1 MKKNLINRRF
11 CTAPMMEYS
20 DKHCRYFWRGLSQH
34 ALMYTEMVTT
44 GALIHGQTE
53 RFLEFNQQEHPIAL
67 QLGGSNSGELAQCA
81 KLAQQYGYDEVN
93 LNVGCPSDRVQNNRI
108 GACLM
113 DDPKLVAQCIDAMQ
127 QACDIPVSIK
137 HRIGID
143 NKESYEDLLEFVNT
157 VAQTGCK
164 TFIIHARIAI
174 LAGLSPK
181 QNREIPPLN
190 YAYVYAIKKAFPE
203 LEIIINGGIENHQQI
218 DEHLKQV
225 DGVMLG
231 RAAYHTPA
239 VLMQAD
245 SLYFD
250 DAGTKQDKKDAIR
263 RLYPYIKSHQE
274 KGGHWHSI
282 MRHTMGL
289 FHGEAGGRLYRRY
302 LSENIKADAPF
313 EEIIE
318 QALNQ
323 VLS

>member
-1 MKKNLINRRF
+1 MTKNRINRRF
-11 CTAPMMEYS
+11 CTAPMMEWS

-44 GALIHGQTE
+44 GALIHGQAE

-127 QACDIPVSIK
+127 QACDIPVTIK

-143 NKESYEDLLEFVNT
+143 NKESYEDLLEFVST

-174 LAGLSPK
+174 LEGLSPK

-190 YAYVYAIKKAFPE
+190 YEYVYAIKKAFPE

-218 DEHLKQV
+218 NEHLKYV

-245 SLYFD
+245 SLYFND
-250 DAGTKQDKKDAIR
+250 SGKKQDKKDTIR

-323 VLS
+323 VAN

>member
-11 CTAPMMEYS
+11 CTAPMMEWS

-113 DDPKLVAQCIDAMQ
+113 DDPKLVAQCINAMQ
-127 QACDIPVSIK
+127 QACDIPVTIK

-157 VAQTGCK
+157 VSQTGCK

-174 LAGLSPK
+174 LEGLSPK

-190 YAYVYAIKKAFPE
+190 YEYVYAIKKAFPE
-203 LEIIINGGIENHQQI
+203 LEIIINGGIKNHQQI
-218 DEHLKQV
+218 SEHLKQV

-250 DAGTKQDKKDAIR
+250 DSGTKLNKKDAIR
-263 RLYPYIKSHQE
+263 RLYPYIKSHLE